1 MNAFSSSSEDSDQT
15 YEDELHL
22 EEIDEQRYNFREIG
36 QEFNDEFEEEFEESV
51 EENIEEVI
59 FHTSITL

>member
-22 EEIDEQRYNFREIG
+22 GKLMNNGIILERLDKNSMKNLKKNLKKALKKALKRILKR
-36 QEFNDEFEEEFEESV
+36 
-51 EENIEEVI
+51 
-59 FHTSITL
+59 